1 MYINFGIAIEL
12 KQVNPGQVG
21 FYRVCYDKETVEKF
35 VPAIKDMSLPPLD
48 RVGIQN
54 DQFALVIV
62 KSYLLINQQAYFFI
76 SFWACA
82 CVTITFTG
90 TELIKEQ
97 NLGPY

>member
-1 MYINFGIAIEL
+1 MPCVQFHIKRRCKRLRFFTHLIQINFGIDSIEL

-62 KSYLLINQQAYFFI
+62 KSYLLINQ
-76 SFWACA
+76 
-82 CVTITFTG
+82 
-90 TELIKEQ
+90 
-97 NLGPY
+97 